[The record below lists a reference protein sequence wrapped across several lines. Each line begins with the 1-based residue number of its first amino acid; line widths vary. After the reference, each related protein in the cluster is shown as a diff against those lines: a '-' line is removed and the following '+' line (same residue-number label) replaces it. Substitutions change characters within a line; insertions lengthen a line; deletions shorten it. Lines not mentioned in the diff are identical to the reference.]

1 MNDNPPNRPLPIEL
15 ATILAGAVPFKEGN
29 VNDTYRGQVLLS
41 DGVVRDAVLKDLDN
55 FQLVNELLASALA
68 KASGLPTPDVYLG
81 LVKAGD
87 LPITRG
93 PQLVDGNRLVFVSAD
108 VKVPNVTFQIN
119 SAATADARKAVFA
132 RVVNW
137 SKLGELYAFD
147 SWIAN
152 TDRHA
157 GNLLLS
163 ATDEVWLIDH
173 GHSFTGP
180 AWEPIALTPDG
191 EYANRLKEWVTPILD
206 SGQRDRLALEVSE
219 IAKTFEACDVAFA
232 RSASKIDSL
241 RSSAHGD
248 AIELFLRERASKV
261 RNHATRALG
270 MLV

>member
-1 MNDNPPNRPLPIEL
+1 MNDNPPNRLLPIEL
-15 ATILAGAVPFKEGN
+15 ATILPGAVPFKEGN

-41 DGVVRDAVLKDLDN
+41 GGVVRDAVVKDLDN

-68 KASGLPTPDVYLG
+68 KASGLPTPDAYLG

-87 LPITRG
+87 LPVIRG
-93 PQLVDGNRLVFVSAD
+93 PLLADGNRLVFVSAD
-108 VKVPNVTFQIN
+108 VKVPNVTFQVNI
-119 SAATADARKAVFA
+119 AVTDDAKQAVVA

-137 SKLGELYAFD
+137 AKLGDLYAFD
-147 SWIAN
+147 AWIAN

-157 GNLLLS
+157 GNLLLG
-163 ATDEVWLIDH
+163 AIDEVWLIDH

-180 AWEPIALTPDG
+180 AWEPSGLSPDG
-191 EYANRLKEWVTPILD
+191 DYANRLKEWVTPLLD
-206 SGQRDRLALEVSE
+206 PGQRDRRALEVSE
-219 IAKTFEACDVAFA
+219 IAKVFEAADVAFA
-232 RSASKIDSL
+232 RSASKIDTI

-248 AIELFLRERASKV
+248 AIETFLRERAGKV